1 MLLSGVCIWKIKNE
15 RVSRKIDISVEWDDS
30 GRNRIWDF
38 YRESEGCDGG
48 GCFFFERC
56 GEFVYFYGRSFWVGL
71 MKIAEMAGLVEEL
84 SQKMRPVVRFLFP
97 GLEEESEAGKYIS
110 LNFLSNILGLGWA
123 ATPAGLKAME
133 CLKQEQEGIL
143 SDKKMGNT
151 AENVKFRDRRNI
163 TERQSITAR
172 RSITASRE
180 MCTFLIIN
188 ISSLQLIPVNIIA
201 YRMQYGSAEPTAVVA
216 PAIVATAA
224 STVVAVIFCKI
235 MDRRDVA

>member
-1 MLLSGVCIWKIKNE
+1 MTYLWSGMILVGIVYGIFTGNLKDVTEAAVSSSRDAVSLCISMAGVVAMW
-15 RVSRKIDISVEWDDS
+15 S
-30 GRNRIWDF
+30 
-38 YRESEGCDGG
+38 
-48 GCFFFERC
+48 
-56 GEFVYFYGRSFWVGL
+56 GL

-151 AENVKFRDRRNI
+151 AENVKFR
-163 TERQSITAR
+163 ERQ
-172 RSITASRE
+172 SITASRE

>member
-1 MLLSGVCIWKIKNE
+1 MILVGIVYGIFTGNLKVVTEAAVSSSRDAVSLCISMAGVVAMW
-15 RVSRKIDISVEWDDS
+15 S
-30 GRNRIWDF
+30 
-38 YRESEGCDGG
+38 
-48 GCFFFERC
+48 
-56 GEFVYFYGRSFWVGL
+56 GL

-163 TERQSITAR
+163 TER

>member
-1 MLLSGVCIWKIKNE
+1 MTYLWSGMILVGIVYGIFTGNLKVVTEAAVSSSRDAVSLCISMAGVVAMW
-15 RVSRKIDISVEWDDS
+15 S
-30 GRNRIWDF
+30 
-38 YRESEGCDGG
+38 
-48 GCFFFERC
+48 
-56 GEFVYFYGRSFWVGL
+56 GL

-84 SQKMRPVVRFLFP
+84 SQKMRP

>member
-1 MLLSGVCIWKIKNE
+1 MTYLWSGMILVGIVYGIFTGNLKDVTEAAVSSSRDAVSLCISMAGVVAMW
-15 RVSRKIDISVEWDDS
+15 S
-30 GRNRIWDF
+30 
-38 YRESEGCDGG
+38 
-48 GCFFFERC
+48 
-56 GEFVYFYGRSFWVGL
+56 GL

-84 SQKMRPVVRFLFP
+84 SQKMCPVVRFLFP

-163 TERQSITAR
+163 TERQSITA
-172 RSITASRE
+172 SRE

>member
-1 MLLSGVCIWKIKNE
+1 
-15 RVSRKIDISVEWDDS
+15 
-30 GRNRIWDF
+30 
-38 YRESEGCDGG
+38 
-48 GCFFFERC
+48 
-56 GEFVYFYGRSFWVGL
+56 
-71 MKIAEMAGLVEEL
+71 
-84 SQKMRPVVRFLFP
+84 
-97 GLEEESEAGKYIS
+97 
-110 LNFLSNILGLGWA
+110 
-123 ATPAGLKAME
+123 ME

-151 AENVKFRDRRNI
+151 AENVEFRDRRNI
-163 TERQSITAR
+163 TENMKFIERQ
-172 RSITASRE
+172 SITASRE

>member
-1 MLLSGVCIWKIKNE
+1 MILVGIVYGIFTGNLKVVTEAAVSSSRDAVSLCISMAGVVAMW
-15 RVSRKIDISVEWDDS
+15 S
-30 GRNRIWDF
+30 
-38 YRESEGCDGG
+38 
-48 GCFFFERC
+48 
-56 GEFVYFYGRSFWVGL
+56 GL
-71 MKIAEMAGLVEEL
+71 MKIAEMAGLV
-84 SQKMRPVVRFLFP
+84 
-97 GLEEESEAGKYIS
+97 EESEAGKYIS

>member
-1 MLLSGVCIWKIKNE
+1 MWS
-15 RVSRKIDISVEWDDS
+15 
-30 GRNRIWDF
+30 
-38 YRESEGCDGG
+38 
-48 GCFFFERC
+48 
-56 GEFVYFYGRSFWVGL
+56 GL

-151 AENVKFRDRRNI
+151 VENVKFRDRRNI
-163 TERQSITAR
+163 TENMKFIERQ
-172 RSITASRE
+172 SITASRE

>member
-1 MLLSGVCIWKIKNE
+1 MTYLWSGMILVGIVYGIFTGNLKVVTEAAVSSSRDAVSLCISMAGVVAMW
-15 RVSRKIDISVEWDDS
+15 S
-30 GRNRIWDF
+30 
-38 YRESEGCDGG
+38 
-48 GCFFFERC
+48 
-56 GEFVYFYGRSFWVGL
+56 GL

-163 TERQSITAR
+163 TENMKFIERQSITVR
-172 RSITASRE
+172 QSITASRE

>member
-1 MLLSGVCIWKIKNE
+1 MTYLWSGMILVGIVYGIFTGNLKVVTEAAVSSSRDAVSLCISMAGVVAMW
-15 RVSRKIDISVEWDDS
+15 S
-30 GRNRIWDF
+30 
-38 YRESEGCDGG
+38 
-48 GCFFFERC
+48 
-56 GEFVYFYGRSFWVGL
+56 GL

-163 TERQSITAR
+163 TER

>member
-1 MLLSGVCIWKIKNE
+1 MWS
-15 RVSRKIDISVEWDDS
+15 
-30 GRNRIWDF
+30 
-38 YRESEGCDGG
+38 
-48 GCFFFERC
+48 
-56 GEFVYFYGRSFWVGL
+56 GL

-163 TERQSITAR
+163 IERQ
-172 RSITASRE
+172 SITASRE

>member
-1 MLLSGVCIWKIKNE
+1 MILVGIVYGIFTGNLKDVTEAAVSSSREAVSLCISMAGVVAMW
-15 RVSRKIDISVEWDDS
+15 S
-30 GRNRIWDF
+30 
-38 YRESEGCDGG
+38 
-48 GCFFFERC
+48 
-56 GEFVYFYGRSFWVGL
+56 GL

-97 GLEEESEAGKYIS
+97 GLEEGSEAGKYIS

-133 CLKQEQEGIL
+133 CLKQEQE
-143 SDKKMGNT
+143 
-151 AENVKFRDRRNI
+151 
-163 TERQSITAR
+163 RQ
-172 RSITASRE
+172 SITASRE

-235 MDRRDVA
+235 MDRRGAA

>member
-1 MLLSGVCIWKIKNE
+1 MTYLWSGMILVGIVYGIFTGNLKDVTEAAVSSSRDAVSLCISMAGVVAMW
-15 RVSRKIDISVEWDDS
+15 S
-30 GRNRIWDF
+30 
-38 YRESEGCDGG
+38 
-48 GCFFFERC
+48 
-56 GEFVYFYGRSFWVGL
+56 GL

-143 SDKKMGNT
+143 SGKKMGNT
-151 AENVKFRDRRNI
+151 AENVKFI
-163 TERQSITAR
+163 ERQ
-172 RSITASRE
+172 SITASRE

>member
-1 MLLSGVCIWKIKNE
+1 MLNYIWAGMIILSVLYGMATGRMEQVGNGAIESTKEAVSMCITMLGIMSMWMGFMNVASKSGIIKKLE
-15 RVSRKIDISVEWDDS
+15 KLLEPIIMW
-30 GRNRIWDF
+30 
-38 YRESEGCDGG
+38 
-48 GCFFFERC
+48 
-56 GEFVYFYGRSFWVGL
+56 
-71 MKIAEMAGLVEEL
+71 
-84 SQKMRPVVRFLFP
+84 LFP
-97 GLEEESEAGKYIS
+97 GLPHNHNAREPIVTNIIA
-110 LNFLSNILGLGWA
+110 NILGLGWA